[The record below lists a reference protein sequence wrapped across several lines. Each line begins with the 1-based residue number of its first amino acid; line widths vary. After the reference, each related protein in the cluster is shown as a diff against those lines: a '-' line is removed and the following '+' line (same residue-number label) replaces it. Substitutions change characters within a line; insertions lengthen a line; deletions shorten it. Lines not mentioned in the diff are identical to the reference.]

1 MLSNIRAQVLVAFSS
16 LTALIIIGTVTYRHL
31 EGWTWIQ
38 SFYFCVITI
47 ATVGYG
53 DLYPTTDASRLFT
66 AFYILIGAA
75 IALSSLSIIGMNYLR
90 RREEKLVERRRRKGK
105 LP

>member
-16 LTALIIIGTVTYRHL
+16 LTALIIIGTVMYRHL

-38 SFYFCVITI
+38 SFYFCVVTI

-53 DLYPTTDASRLFT
+53 DLYPTTEASRLFT

-75 IALSSLSIIGMNYLR
+75 IALFSLSIIGMNYLR
-90 RREEKLVERRRRKGK
+90 RREEKVMERRRRKG
-105 LP
+105 